1 VLSNMGVFA
10 LAETG
15 ISVWRD
21 WGMFGGR
28 GNLSM
33 SREQCGV

>member
-1 VLSNMGVFA
+1 VFA

-21 WGMFGGR
+21 WGMFGG
-28 GNLSM
+28 GGWENQ
-33 SREQCGV
+33 E